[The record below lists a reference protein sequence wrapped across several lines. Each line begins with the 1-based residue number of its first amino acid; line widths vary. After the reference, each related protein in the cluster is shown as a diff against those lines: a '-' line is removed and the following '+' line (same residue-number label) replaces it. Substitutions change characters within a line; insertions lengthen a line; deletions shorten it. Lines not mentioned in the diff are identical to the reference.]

1 MFIDEN
7 LIFVSLI
14 IIFIIFIVNKHPKL
28 VAIVVF
34 IILFYYIYKSR
45 FTNPREFIEY
55 VKNKIT
61 EGFEPCSS
69 SNLAYCGGISGGS
82 NMTFLPDSLRS
93 SASSDNSNP
102 NNNPNNNINN
112 LNNVMLKPEDYQ
124 IDKRMKMGI
133 KDITV
138 EEMIASVPPL
148 LDYKMYLEKIVRFVL
163 GVKSDDPIQK
173 DFLAKKLRH
182 KMSLIFF
189 NAYNAVNEKS
199 YPINTY
205 NDLLYTER
213 GFDDTLNIFVFLG
226 MNENDTYKLSLLQK
240 EFKDL
245 NNKLNEF
252 VIEKVNDIL
261 PNDYDITTSFLPKKD
276 EPLGISTMDYY
287 ISLEK

>member
-1 MFIDEN
+1 MYIDEN

-14 IIFIIFIVNKHPKL
+14 IVFIIFIVNKHPKL

-45 FTNPREFIEY
+45 FTNPREFIEF
-55 VKNKIT
+55 VKNKFT

-69 SNLAYCGGISGGS
+69 TNLAYCGGDYGRS

-93 SASSDNSNP
+93 SASSDNS
-102 NNNPNNNINN
+102 NPNNNINN

-133 KDITV
+133 NYITV
-138 EEMIASVPPL
+138 EEMIVSVPPL

-173 DFLAKKLRH
+173 DFLAKKLKH
-182 KMSLIFF
+182 KMSLIFY

-205 NDLLYTER
+205 NDLLYTQR
-213 GFDDTLNIFVFLG
+213 AFDDTLNIFVFLG

-252 VIEKVNDIL
+252 VIEKVNNIL